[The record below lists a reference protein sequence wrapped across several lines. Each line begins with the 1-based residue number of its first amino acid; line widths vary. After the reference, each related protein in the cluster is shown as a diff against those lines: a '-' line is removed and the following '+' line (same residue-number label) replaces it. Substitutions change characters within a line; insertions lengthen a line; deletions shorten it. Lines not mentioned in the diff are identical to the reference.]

1 MAMKL
6 AAEVEEANYQA
17 ILLREEK
24 KKIEREEDEKILKYN
39 LDKAKREQEYIEEQE
54 RIKAEKE
61 REVQR
66 LREM

>member
-1 MAMKL
+1 MKL

-39 LDKAKREQEYIEEQE
+39 LEKAKREQEYIEEQE